1 MILVT
6 KRKNNGEKLAMPE
19 TKFLKLV
26 IEDQDT
32 VWVTHRF
39 FYLAKIAL

>member
-1 MILVT
+1 MILIT
-6 KRKNNGEKLAMPE
+6 KRENNGGKLAMPE

-32 VWVTHRF
+32 VWVIHGF
-39 FYLAKIAL
+39 FYLAKMAL